1 MTKGTGTYDDPIIVD
16 GIFTKTIDGVKK
28 FFKLNTGSKQS
39 SEPSIDTDAFVK
51 YTDSNLQ
58 GSHNVHYVDLSQDA
72 NAVISTNWY
81 KSSLTLMTNSINSSQ
96 GDRRD
101 LGTSLTLYGYG
112 HQYYPAC
119 CRITA
124 NNPDTKDSSTFEV
137 NATQL
142 LWNKKN
148 LVTSVNG
155 IDADNKGNVKLNTG
169 SSNCVQYDSTGAVTL
184 KTKPQIIRKATDDS
198 NLVLCGG
205 NSDVDGGFV
214 IVHGSKEKTKTSTVE
229 LVSQQG
235 TQSIRLMIWSSQYSL
250 PYIEIKDG
258 TKTTQKGIVFSVNNK
273 IATNGNV
280 DVYPLPDTG
289 ASPTGMLQNQ
299 TVASKKITQSGV
311 IYVNVTSANAN
322 ATVNLFV
329 NSFKVFGFQP
339 KEGTTNFKM
348 FSAIVGAN
356 DTVQFSYSNCVA
368 SWDFR
373 PFK

>member
-16 GIFTKTIDGVKK
+16 GIFTKTINGVKK
-28 FFKLNTGSKQS
+28 FFKLNTG
-39 SEPSIDTDAFVK
+39 
-51 YTDSNLQ
+51 
-58 GSHNVHYVDLSQDA
+58 GS
-72 NAVISTNWY
+72 
-81 KSSLTLMTNSINSSQ
+81 NSS
-96 GDRRD
+96 
-101 LGTSLTLYGYG
+101 GTND
-112 HQYYPAC
+112 PKC
-119 CRITA
+119 I
-124 NNPDTKDSSTFEV
+124 K
-137 NATQL
+137 
-142 LWNKKN
+142 
-148 LVTSVNG
+148 
-155 IDADNKGNVKLNTG
+155 
-169 SSNCVQYDSTGAVTL
+169 YDSAGAVTL
-184 KTKPQIIRKATDDS
+184 SYKPQCIRKKTDDS
-198 NLVLCGG
+198 NLSLCGG
-205 NSDVDGGFV
+205 NSNTDGGFV
-214 IVHGSKEKTKTSTVE
+214 IVHGSKEKTKTSSVE

-235 TQSIRLMIWSSQYSL
+235 TQSIRLMILSSQYSL

-258 TKTTQKGIVFSVNNK
+258 TKITQKGIVFSVNNK

-348 FSAIVGAN
+348 FSAIVGKN
-356 DTVQFSYSNCVA
+356 DTVQFSYSNCTA